1 MVQRTFCDLNVTEH
15 ANYND
20 NLENVKQLI
29 SLGYTFVALNR
40 HYGTP
45 QKEREKSKKN
55 PHEKSS
61 LDEAKQ
67 YVDGAKKLHERLNN
81 EIQSMRTSNRATQH
95 TNNTNTI
102 STVKDCDLVIPD
114 NFRLLSRVTLD
125 IENQEQL
132 SYLRTS
138 SNKLIISSF
147 DLVAVN
153 PKCEKSFRSIM
164 EGKFDFD
171 IVSLS
176 PSAEKIPFKLD
187 RHQLGLG
194 TGNGLVFEI
203 SYGLAIRSQSLRKY
217 VFANAQNVTSRTK
230 RGAGVV
236 VTSGGETR
244 IDLRAP
250 PDVANLATTLF
261 GLKGSAGLDAI
272 SVTSRKCIVRALLRR
287 ETFKGAVRVEKLDE
301 GQEGGEPPLKK
312 MRV

>member
-1 MVQRTFCDLNVTEH
+1 MVQRTFCDLNIIEH
-15 ANYND
+15 SNYNE

-45 QKEREKSKKN
+45 RKEREKSKKN

-61 LDEAKQ
+61 MDEARYYVDEAKR
-67 YVDGAKKLHERLNN
+67 LHERLNKD
-81 EIQSMRTSNRATQH
+81 IQKLCTTNRVSHHNPSENTSSAATD
-95 TNNTNTI
+95 
-102 STVKDCDLVIPD
+102 SDLVVPD

-132 SYLRTS
+132 SFLRNS
-138 SNKLIISSF
+138 SNKLLISSF
-147 DLVAVN
+147 DLIAVV

-164 EGKFDFD
+164 EGKLDFD
-171 IVSLS
+171 IVSLA

-187 RHQLGLG
+187 RHQIGLG
-194 TGNGLVFEI
+194 TGNGLFFEI

-217 VFANAQNVTSRTK
+217 VFTNAQNVTSRTK
-230 RGAGVV
+230 RGAGVL
-236 VTSGGETR
+236 VTSAGETR
-244 IDLRAP
+244 MDLRSP
-250 PDVANLATTLF
+250 SDVANLSSTLF

-272 SVTSRKCIVRALLRR
+272 SVTSRKCIVRALLRK

-301 GQEGGEPPLKK
+301 CRQGGEPPSKK